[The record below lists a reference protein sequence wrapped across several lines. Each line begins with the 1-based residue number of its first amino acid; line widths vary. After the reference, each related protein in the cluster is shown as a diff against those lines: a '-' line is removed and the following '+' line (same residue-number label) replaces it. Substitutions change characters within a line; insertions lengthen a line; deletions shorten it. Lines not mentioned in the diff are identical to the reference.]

1 MYQNVR
7 QCTSMYIGERGMSK
21 EPSGARLISM
31 GISSDLA
38 ERFLDFCEG
47 YEGAP
52 VHRLLA
58 RAMEFYM
65 DARYEAEPEVKR
77 RAEEARKRRVPR

>member
-1 MYQNVR
+1 MYDNV
-7 QCTSMYIGERGMSK
+7 QECTLLSFSMAK
-21 EPSGARLISM
+21 EPSGARLIQFGVSAE
-31 GISSDLA
+31 LV

-65 DARYEAEPEVKR
+65 ADRYVAEPEVKR
-77 RAEEARKRRVPR
+77 RAEAARARRESR

>member
-1 MYQNVR
+1 VQAIPQDVV
-7 QCTSMYIGERGMSK
+7 
-21 EPSGARLISM
+21 
-31 GISSDLA
+31 

-52 VHRLLA
+52 VHRLLS

-65 DARYEAEPEVKR
+65 ADRYKNEPEVKR
-77 RAEEARKRRVPR
+77 RANEARTRREAR